1 MSAARRA
8 LLGCLAALGASVAL
22 GCASGPETPVD
33 EPLRPKWMPPAMT
46 CPPDAVDRMARR
58 GIKVGQRI
66 PVVVDETQN
75 RPGSAHYKSRF
86 VMSLPLGQEGE
97 LKDMSIAG
105 YLYVANHRVFG
116 RYDRAYV
123 RDYEDG
129 KVRDF
134 YEVPFCGVLL
144 DPRWDKDGEGI
155 LSYLGPEPGTA
166 VVQDSR
172 GVILVV
178 DRFP

>member
-1 MSAARRA
+1 VSVASK
-8 LLGCLAALGASVAL
+8 LPWILAAGLVAGLGG
-22 GCASGPETPVD
+22 GCASAPAQVVKSQ
-33 EPLRPKWMPPAMT
+33 RPSWMPPEMT
-46 CPPDAVDRMARR
+46 CPPDTVEQMKRM
-58 GIKVGQRI
+58 GLKVGDRI
-66 PVVVDETQN
+66 DVVVDETQN

-86 VMSLPLGQEGE
+86 VMSLPKVEEGE
-97 LKDMSIAG
+97 LKNMSIAG

-123 RDYEDG
+123 RYYEEG
-129 KVRDF
+129 KLRDF

-155 LSYLGPEPGTA
+155 ISYPGKERGTA
-166 VVQDSR
+166 VVQDSK

>member
-8 LLGCLAALGASVAL
+8 LPRCSAALVASLAL
-22 GCASGPETPVD
+22 GCASGPVEPVATT
-33 EPLRPKWMPPAMT
+33 LRPEWMPPPMT
-46 CPPDAVDRMARR
+46 CPPEAVDRMEAR

-86 VMSLPLGQEGE
+86 VMSLPQGQEGE

-123 RDYEDG
+123 RDYEGG

-178 DRFP
+178 DQFP